1 MPRST
6 SGTAK
11 RSSHWCGQ
19 RLIPVRKGSYVSYR
33 FDASLPHRVY
43 LRRPDNSREVTF
55 MIGESVLSNTI
66 TQEVTQPLTA
76 MMAHAA
82 AGLRWID
89 RATPDLDEAKT
100 AFSQIVSEG
109 ERVASVIERVQSI
122 LRTGGLDTSA
132 FDTDELVRETIK
144 LLEDSLH
151 RANEQ

>member
-1 MPRST
+1 
-6 SGTAK
+6 
-11 RSSHWCGQ
+11 
-19 RLIPVRKGSYVSYR
+19 
-33 FDASLPHRVY
+33 
-43 LRRPDNSREVTF
+43 

>member
-6 SGTAK
+6 SGAAK

-19 RLIPVRKGSYVSYR
+19 RPIPVRKGSYVSYR
-33 FDASLPHRVY
+33 FDASPHRVF

-82 AGLRWID
+82 AGLRWLD
-89 RATPDLDEAKT
+89 RASPDLDEAKT
-100 AFSQIVSEG
+100 AFRQIASEG
-109 ERVASVIERVQSI
+109 KRVASVIERVQTI
-122 LRTGGLDTSA
+122 LRTGGLDASA
-132 FDTDELVRETIK
+132 FDTHELVRETIK